1 MAPRREIDRNLN
13 AWKYI
18 QALSSLIDDD
28 LNKTAIVDGS
38 KEYTYD
44 QMIQEWKRYAA
55 VFTALEMTEEQNA
68 RVGILGSP
76 CIETIFS
83 FYGLNM
89 VGAEISL
96 MSSWSAFNFTRVKET
111 IVEEGITDCIVTDDL
126 VQHDLVRELLLNRKE
141 LGLRHIIVLHVPIA
155 GPAAIPMLTA
165 AQEAKY
171 AAVKVLYNP
180 ICMET
185 LLAAYGNHQVHYASQ
200 ETREAA
206 VILHT
211 SGTTSGVG
219 KPVALTDRALNAA
232 VARFMMMKDV
242 SLPYDH
248 LVTSI
253 IVDLS
258 NSYGIID
265 QVHLPFSMGGTV
277 AIIPFG
283 MLNPW
288 FYKAVATYR
297 ISFLFTVNSMIERWM
312 KLPEGTRFDFSS
324 LRFVALGG
332 TAVSAAEKKRY
343 HEFIEAHGGKNV
355 TILNGYGLSEVGAA
369 CCLSTPDL
377 DDESVGYPMPEIDIL
392 LCDDEA
398 GRYFSPPKGKVSEGV
413 LYIRSQSMASPTLDG
428 KEVIKMD
435 EIDGELYVCT
445 NDLVRVDK
453 DGRITYLGRANRF
466 FLRDEGRKY
475 ESGKV
480 EAEFNRLP
488 YIESCGIVPVFLK
501 RVHESLPKLMVKTLD
516 DAGDPKDLILQAF
529 KQVFIEEKTL
539 PEDHIPSQVM
549 LAETLPLNASGKVD
563 LFQLNRTKVTGDEYD
578 VEPVHKNGKLVDF
591 KLTPVEKGPSDIVE
605 QAFAEI
611 SEGMKESMTTSKF
624 MEMLKKGVPTIDD
637 FGEMI
642 SGNISDM
649 SEMHQQMIRNY
660 YSTMGEMFPAFSAF
674 APPLTPEMAAMRE
687 MMPKAVSMVPQ
698 MQVVAQNTQKLMMN
712 APMMMRGMGQ
722 AAMPMFHRQH
732 ARMLSNMRKMNQ
744 VTFETAKTFYEQN
757 GELTEKWF
765 SMVMEMANMG
775 LEGAEMI
782 EAEFIEVEAVEIED
796 VEVEAEE

>member
-1 MAPRREIDRNLN
+1 METASIYEKMAPRRKIDQNLN
-13 AWKYI
+13 SWKYI
-18 QALSSLIDDD
+18 QELCSLTDDD
-28 LNKTAIVDGS
+28 LNKTAIIDGS
-38 KEYTYD
+38 KEFTYD
-44 QMIQEWKRYAA
+44 QMLQEWKHYAS
-55 VFTALEMTEEQNA
+55 VFSALEMTEEQNA

-76 CIETIFS
+76 SIETIFA

-96 MSSWSAFNFTRVKET
+96 VSSWSAFNFKRVKDT
-111 IVEEGITDCIVTDDL
+111 IVDEGITDCIVTDDL
-126 VQHDLVRELLLNRKE
+126 VQQDLVRELLLNRKE
-141 LGLRHIIVLHVPIA
+141 LGLRHIIILHVPIA

-165 AQEAKY
+165 AQEARY

-180 ICMET
+180 ICMES
-185 LLAAYGNHQVHYASQ
+185 LLEEYGDGPIHYASQ

-206 VILHT
+206 IILHT

-219 KPVALTDRALNAA
+219 KPVPMSDRALNAA
-232 VARFMMMKDV
+232 VARFMMMKDIT
-242 SLPYDH
+242 LPYDH

-265 QVHLPFSMGGTV
+265 QVHLPFAMGGTV

-288 FYKAVATYR
+288 FHKAVSAYR

-332 TAVSAAEKKRY
+332 TAVSASDKRRY
-343 HEFIEAHGGKNV
+343 HEFIEAHGGNDV
-355 TILNGYGLSEVGAA
+355 TILNGYGLSELGAA

-377 DDESVGYPMPEIDIL
+377 DDESIGYPMPGIDVR
-392 LCDDEA
+392 LCDDET
-398 GRYFSPPKGKVSEGV
+398 GRFFSPRGRECEGV
-413 LYIRSQSMASPTLDG
+413 LYLSSQSMASPMLDG
-428 KEVIKMD
+428 KEVIKM
-435 EIDGELYVCT
+435 ETINRKPYVCT
-445 NDLVRVDK
+445 NDQVRVDK

-488 YIESCGIVPVFLK
+488 YIENCGIVPVFLK
-501 RVHESLPKLMVKTLD
+501 RVHESLPMLVVKTLD
-516 DAGDPKDLILQAF
+516 NAGEPKELILQAL
-529 KQVFIEEKTL
+529 KQIFIEEKTL

-549 LAETLPLNASGKVD
+549 LAETLPVNASGKVD
-563 LFQLNRTKVTGDEYD
+563 LFHLNRDKVSGEEYE
-578 VEPVHKNGKLVDF
+578 VEPVYKKGKLSDF
-591 KLTPVEKGPSDIVE
+591 KLRTVEKGPSDIVE

-611 SEGMKESMTTSKF
+611 SEGMKESMSSSKF
-624 MEMLKKGVPTIDD
+624 MEMLKKGIPTIDD

-649 SEMHQQMIRNY
+649 NEMHQQMIRNY
-660 YSTMGEMFPAFSAF
+660 YSSMGEMFPAFSAF
-674 APPLTPEMAAMRE
+674 MPPQTPEIKAMRE
-687 MMPKAVSMVPQ
+687 MMPKAVNRVPQ
-698 MQVVAQNTQKLMMN
+698 MQVMAQNTQKLMMN
-712 APMMMRGMGQ
+712 APIMMRGMSQ

-732 ARMLSNMRKMNQ
+732 ARMLSSMDKMNK
-744 VTFETAKTFYEQN
+744 TAFEMTSRFYEYN
-757 GELTEKWF
+757 GDMAAKWF
-765 SMVMEMANMG
+765 DTAMKMFSVDSDETG
-775 LEGAEMI
+775 
-782 EAEFIEVEAVEIED
+782 ED
-796 VEVEAEE
+796 EAEE